1 MYSRGRFQ
9 LRRTALTFGET
20 IVIVFCRAPIPG
32 KVKTRLAS
40 SIGAFASS
48 EIYKATAEYVVW
60 NVRSAGLPVA
70 IFVAETEHADRV
82 RSWLG
87 GEQHSQHGEDLGDRM
102 EHAVREMSRHGYQRF
117 IIVGTDVP
125 FLDAAHIRAAASAL
139 DQHDVVFGPAHDG
152 GYYIIGMNGVK
163 TELFRDIPWSTAEV
177 LPRSQ
182 EVCALHHWKAFLLPT
197 VRDLDTIDDLKA
209 VMDEAPK
216 GHEDIIRRYH
226 MILKHLGSA

>member
-1 MYSRGRFQ
+1 MT
-9 LRRTALTFGET
+9 LDET

-32 KVKTRLAS
+32 KVKTRLAQ
-40 SIGAFASS
+40 SIGDFAAS

-70 IFVAETEHADRV
+70 IFVAENLHADRMQ
-82 RSWLG
+82 SWLG
-87 GEQHSQHGEDLGDRM
+87 GEQHSQHGENLGDRM

-125 FLDAAHIRAAASAL
+125 FLDATHIRGAASAL

-152 GYYIIGMNGVK
+152 GYYLIGMNGVK
-163 TELFRDIPWSTAEV
+163 TELFREIPWSTPDV

-182 EVCALHHWKAFLLPT
+182 AICELHHWKAFLLPT
-197 VRDLDTIDDLKA
+197 VRDLDTIDDLRT
-209 VMDEAPK
+209 VMEESPR
-216 GHEDIIRRYH
+216 GHEEIIRRFR
-226 MILKHLGSA
+226 MILRFLSTE

>member
-1 MYSRGRFQ
+1 MDV
-9 LRRTALTFGET
+9 TFDET

-32 KVKTRLAS
+32 KVKTRLAAGV
-40 SIGAFASS
+40 GAFAAS

-70 IFVAETEHADRV
+70 IFVAENEHAERV
-82 RSWLG
+82 QSWLG
-87 GEQHSQHGEDLGDRM
+87 GEQHSQHGVDLGDRM

-125 FLDAAHIRAAASAL
+125 FLEAIHIRGAASAL
-139 DQHDVVFGPAHDG
+139 SQHDVVFGPAHDG

-163 TELFRDIPWSTAEV
+163 TELFREIPWSTPEV
-177 LPRSQ
+177 LNRSR
-182 EVCALHHWKAFLLPT
+182 EVCELHQWRTFMLPT
-197 VRDLDTIDDLKA
+197 VRDLDTVDDLKA

-216 GHEDIIRRYH
+216 GQEDIIRRYRL
-226 MILKHLGSA
+226 ILQHLQTER